1 MALPMGIPGAFG
13 LPVRPPMRSMANS
26 ADELDKSLLARLVG
40 ESDTLDGSCH
50 VAFRFWRMYH
60 LDVCESPPDPRVDV
74 DE

>member
-1 MALPMGIPGAFG
+1 MDD
-13 LPVRPPMRSMANS
+13 S

-60 LDVCESPPDPRVDV
+60 LDVCESTSFISLVGEGVLIIDAILDV
-74 DE
+74 FTPW

>member
-1 MALPMGIPGAFG
+1 MDD
-13 LPVRPPMRSMANS
+13 S

-50 VAFRFWRMYH
+50 VAFRFWGMYH
-60 LDVCESPPDPRVDV
+60 LDVCESTSLHISSDPRVDV

>member
-1 MALPMGIPGAFG
+1 MAG
-13 LPVRPPMRSMANS
+13 S
-26 ADELDKSLLARLVG
+26 ADKSDKSLLARLVG

-60 LDVCESPPDPRVDV
+60 LDVCESPDPRVDV